1 MNKKK
6 IIFAVVASVLVIAMV
21 GGILAYELF
30 AESHQKDIPVSNP
43 NQPEPIPPNSS
54 EAEIGAGTN
63 PTIPPIIPSDTE
75 RVPTEQK
82 PDLEFDIG
90 EYKPTAKNPSV
101 DDVKVEY
108 DTKEVERNE

>member
-1 MNKKK
+1 MKKKK
-6 IIFAVVASVLVIAMV
+6 IIFAVVASVLVIATV

-75 RVPTEQK
+75 LVPPEQK

-101 DDVKVEY
+101 DDAKVEY

>member
-6 IIFAVVASVLVIAMV
+6 IIYAVVASVLVIATV
-21 GGILAYELF
+21 GGILAYGLI
-30 AESHQKDIPVSNP
+30 AESRQKDIPVSNP
-43 NQPEPIPPNSS
+43 NQPEPIPSNSS
-54 EAEIGAGTN
+54 NTESGEDTN
-63 PTIPPIIPSDTE
+63 PTVPPIIPLDTE

-82 PDLEFDIG
+82 PDLEFDVG

-101 DDVKVEY
+101 DDVQVEY

>member
-6 IIFAVVASVLVIAMV
+6 IIFAVVASVLVIAAV
-21 GGILAYELF
+21 GGILAYGLI
-30 AESHQKDIPVSNP
+30 AESRQKDIPVSNP

-54 EAEIGAGTN
+54 NTESGEDTN
-63 PTIPPIIPSDTE
+63 PTVSPIIPSDTE

-108 DTKEVERNE
+108 DTKEVEGNE

>member
-6 IIFAVVASVLVIAMV
+6 IIFAVVASVLVIAAV
-21 GGILAYELF
+21 GGILAYGLI
-30 AESHQKDIPVSNP
+30 AESRQKDIPVSNP

-54 EAEIGAGTN
+54 NTESGEDTN
-63 PTIPPIIPSDTE
+63 PTVPPIIPSDTE

>member
-6 IIFAVVASVLVIAMV
+6 IIFAVVASVLVITTV
-21 GGILAYELF
+21 GGILAYGLF

-43 NQPEPIPPNSS
+43 NQPEPILPNSS
-54 EAEIGAGTN
+54 EAEIGADTN
-63 PTIPPIIPSDTE
+63 LTIPPIIPSDTE

-82 PDLEFDIG
+82 PNLEFDIG

>member
-6 IIFAVVASVLVIAMV
+6 IIFAVVASVLVIAAV
-21 GGILAYELF
+21 GGILAYGLI
-30 AESHQKDIPVSNP
+30 AESRQKDIPVSNP

-54 EAEIGAGTN
+54 NTESGEDTN
-63 PTIPPIIPSDTE
+63 PTVPSIIPSDTE

-108 DTKEVERNE
+108 DTKEVEGNE